1 MQPYFS
7 KKTEKILDPRLLS
20 ALLQSVSKKNLFK
33 TFAQNQIQIYTY
45 QHKNWDDIYEINKMW
60 LVNYS
65 VHVIIKISDT
75 KPQKHNAAFKFD
87 CSGDG

>member
-20 ALLQSVSKKNLFK
+20 ALLQSVSRKNLFK
-33 TFAQNQIQIYTY
+33 IQIYTY
-45 QHKNWDDIYEINKMW
+45 QHKNWDDIYEINKLW

-65 VHVIIKISDT
+65 VHVIFKISDT